1 MTDYYPHDPYRPMP
15 RPIVH
20 GPVLPINRLLRLRA
34 DLPTV
39 EIYKRWWERMDG
51 HVRYDMA
58 QNVAVMSD
66 SELAE
71 QIMGVKRLDGATVTE
86 IKGWVEATDLK
97 HRQMAIALAVTAE
110 SQREKP
116 RAAAFKALAFALGH
130 DVAI

>member
-1 MTDYYPHDPYRPMP
+1 MSTDYYPHDPYRPMP

-39 EIYKRWWERMDG
+39 EIYKQWWRRMDG
-51 HVRYDMA
+51 PGERDDA
-58 QNVAVMSD
+58 ARDLAVMSD
-66 SELAE
+66 MELAD
-71 QIMGVKRLDGATVTE
+71 QILGVKRLDGATVTE

-116 RAAAFKALAFALGH
+116 RAAAFKALAG
-130 DVAI
+130 IG